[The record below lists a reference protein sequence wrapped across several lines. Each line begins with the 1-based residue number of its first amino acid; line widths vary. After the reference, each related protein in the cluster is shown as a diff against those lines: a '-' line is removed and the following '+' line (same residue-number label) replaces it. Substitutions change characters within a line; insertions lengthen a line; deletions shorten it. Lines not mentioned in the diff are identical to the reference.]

1 MREIETDDQSFIIEM
16 NNYDNNTEK
25 PLVKLYNYDIDTEK
39 PLVAQKIKE
48 ETGCK

>member
-1 MREIETDDQSFIIEM
+1 M